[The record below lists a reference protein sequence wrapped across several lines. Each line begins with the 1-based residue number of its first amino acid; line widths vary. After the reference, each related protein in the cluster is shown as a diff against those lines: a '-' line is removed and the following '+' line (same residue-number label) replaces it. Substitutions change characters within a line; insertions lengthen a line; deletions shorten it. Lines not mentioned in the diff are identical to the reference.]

1 MRICFVSHAT
11 SHFTTPYVDYFSDLG
26 HEVHLVSLFR
36 TDVPKAVNHHPLRV
50 FSRPGVRTLTYLRAL
65 LPVRRAVRSIA
76 PGLVHAHYLT
86 SNGVLAA
93 FAGCRPLILSAHGSD
108 LHQMSNPLR
117 RAAVA
122 YALRRADLVNP
133 VSLHMRNV
141 LSSLGVPPAKML
153 TLSQGVDSSRFIADR
168 SERPEGPM
176 RLVCTRRLEARYNC
190 ISIVRALWILKDGGT
205 SFHFTFA
212 AGGPQEGSLKRE
224 VAERGLCP
232 DVTFL
237 GGYRQDELPSLLAQA
252 DVYVS
257 AKPTDGASV
266 SLLEAMASG

>member
-36 TDVPKAVNHHPLRV
+36 TDVPKAVNHHPLRM

-141 LSSLGVPPAKML
+141 LSSLGVAPARLL
-153 TLSQGVDSSRFIADR
+153 TLSQGVDTTRFVVDR
-168 SERPEGPM
+168 SRRREGPAQV
-176 RLVCTRRLEARYNC
+176 LCTRRLEAPYNC
-190 ISIVRALWILKDGGT
+190 IAIVQALSILKERRVAC
-205 SFHFTFA
+205 HVTFA
-212 AGGPQEGSLKRE
+212 GTGPQEARLKRE
-224 VAERGLCP
+224 VSQRGLGA

-237 GGYRQDELPSLLAQA
+237 GGYRQDELPSLLARA
-252 DVYVS
+252 DIYVS
-257 AKPTDGASV
+257 AKPT
-266 SLLEAMASG
+266 